1 MQPAIQPGWKPL
13 LLTEPAMTDFALPAG
28 QKPEQ
33 PPLRDIQ
40 VMALIGLAHGCSHFF
55 QLVLPSLFP
64 FLKDTFQVSY
74 TELGAVMT
82 VFYVTSG
89 LLQTPAGFLVDRI
102 GARAVL
108 LGGMGLY
115 CTGILLYGLVPSF
128 WMLFP
133 VALLAGIGNS
143 VFHPADY
150 SILNAS
156 VNQSRLGRAYGSH
169 TLGGNLGWALAPPLM
184 AGAALLLGWR
194 GALLLAALMGF
205 AILAMLL
212 LGRDKLADDVNSQ
225 RRAAAQTS
233 GAAPAASLAPLFSL
247 PVVMCFGYFLLL
259 ATGLIGIQ
267 NFLPATLGALYGTP
281 LSLATTALTG
291 FLLGASLG
299 VMVGGAIADKGVAPG
314 RIVVGGLF
322 GAAALVV
329 LVSQLDLPAVALIAA
344 IAGAGFLQGCT
355 TPSRDLIVRGAAPKG
370 ASGRVFG
377 FVYSGLDAGS
387 ATAPLIVGLLLD
399 HGRPEQVLMLVAV
412 MFGLTTLT
420 VFGIRQASQRAL
432 NSSAA

>member
-1 MQPAIQPGWKPL
+1 MSDIALSAGPQPEMRPGL
-13 LLTEPAMTDFALPAG
+13 HDM
-28 QKPEQ
+28 
-33 PPLRDIQ
+33 Q
-40 VMALIGLAHGCSHFF
+40 VMALIGVAHGISHFF

-64 FLKDTFQVSY
+64 LLKDDFQVSY

-108 LGGMGLY
+108 LGGLGIY
-115 CTGILLYGLVPSF
+115 CAAIALYGLAPSF
-128 WMLFP
+128 WLLFP
-133 VALLAGIGNS
+133 CAMLAGIGNS

-156 VNQSRLGRAYGSH
+156 VRQNRLGRAYGSH
-169 TLGGNLGWALAPPLM
+169 TLGGNLGWAAAPPLM
-184 AGAALLLGWR
+184 AGAALLIGWR
-194 GALLLAALMGF
+194 GALLLAATLGV
-205 AILAMLL
+205 IVLGLL
-212 LGRDKLADDVNSQ
+212 LLSRQRLADDMGGRQ
-225 RRAAAQTS
+225 RAEAGKAAT
-233 GAAPAASLAPLFSL
+233 PATMAPLLSL

-259 ATGLIGIQ
+259 ATGLVAIQ
-267 NFLPATLGALYGTP
+267 NFLPATLEALHGTP

-291 FLLGASLG
+291 FLLGASFG
-299 VMVGGAIADKGVAPG
+299 VVVGGALADRGVAPG

-322 GAAALVV
+322 GAAALAV
-329 LVSQLDLPAVALIAA
+329 LVSQLNLPALLLVAA
-344 IAGAGFLQGCT
+344 IAGAGFLQGAT

-387 ATAPLIVGLLLD
+387 ALAPVLIGLLLD
-399 HGRPEQVLMLVAV
+399 HGRPDRVLLLVAV
-412 MFGLTTLT
+412 MFLLTTLT
-420 VFGIRQASQRAL
+420 LFGIRRNTQT
-432 NSSAA
+432 